1 MMSVA
6 ATKTWV
12 SRWLE
17 PAPDSMIG
25 RMREQGRS
33 PWLALINIVWSG
45 WVFSGAV
52 FTPGGMTVW
61 LSIAWSYPVFLLI
74 YALLQVRPTREGGF
88 YVAAFVILACINM
101 PFNAAAWSYGVFAC
115 AFVPWINLRRG
126 ALACIVRMLFP
137 LVPLI
142 VTAIALEWPWG
153 VMATMVAICLF
164 VGLSSLMGQISVRK
178 NLAERMSMRE
188 VRRLAASAERERI
201 GRDLH
206 DLLGHTLSLITL
218 KLELSRKL
226 FDHDAEAAKSE
237 LAEAEQVARKALAEV
252 RAAVTGIR
260 ATGFAGELASAGLL
274 LRASGVTL
282 TAADMP
288 LLPAAVDDTLA
299 LALREAVTN
308 IHRHAYA
315 SHARVDVKLT
325 DSHVHMRVRDDGRG
339 GVDAHGNGLNGMRE
353 RVEGL
358 GGTLA
363 IDSGRDHGTDLRI
376 AIPLPAAAVA
386 DDAQKG
392 ASANKA
398 LPVSTLERHAG
409 SHA

>member
-6 ATKTWV
+6 AAKTWV

-45 WVFSGAV
+45 WVFAGVMFA
-52 FTPGGMTVW
+52 PGGMAAW
-61 LSIAWSYPVFLLI
+61 LSIAFSYPVFLLI
-74 YALLQVRPTREGGF
+74 YALLQVRPTREGSW
-88 YVAAFVILACINM
+88 YVACLVILACINI
-101 PFNAAAWSYGVFAC
+101 PFNSTAWSYGVFAC
-115 AFVPWINLRRG
+115 AFVPWIDLRRG
-126 ALACIVRMLFP
+126 PLACIARMLFLLGP
-137 LVPLI
+137 LV
-142 VTAIALEWPWG
+142 VTAIALRWPWEA
-153 VMATMVAICLF
+153 MATMVAICLF
-164 VGLSSLMGQISVRK
+164 VGLSSMMGQISVRK

-188 VRRLAASAERERI
+188 VRRLAANAERERI

-282 TAADMP
+282 TSADMP
-288 LLPAAVDDTLA
+288 ALPAAVDETLA

-308 IHRHAYA
+308 IHRHAHA
-315 SHARVDVKLT
+315 SYARVEVKLT
-325 DSHVHMRVRDDGRG
+325 EGHVHMRVRDDGRG

-353 RVEGL
+353 RVEDL
-358 GGTLA
+358 GGTVV
-363 IDSGRDHGTDLRI
+363 IDSGRERGTEVRI
-376 AIPLPAAAVA
+376 AIPMPTPTV
-386 DDAQKG
+386 DDVHKDV
-392 ASANKA
+392 SAHKPSPGSA
-398 LPVSTLERHAG
+398 LERRAG